1 MLSFVP
7 LGPLSRS
14 WTRSSL
20 IELLRIFYC
29 PVVVDSSWNLLVI
42 GPHVDW
48 IRNNKKC
55 VYTIL
60 FYSIS
65 GVKIEGAKN
74 GWNCKISALALFF
87 FGLPSKKPLASRHK
101 KSLYSKIFHTTKQ
114 DLGMKPTASG
124 RICIQYFHSKKSFQ
138 TSPAI
143 SDCSILKQWT
153 GLNFSLSFRRLTC
166 AKKTL
171 KRTP

>member
-101 KSLYSKIFHTTKQ
+101 KSLYSKIIHTTKQ

-124 RICIQYFHSKKSFQ
+124 RIFIQYFHSKKSFQ
-138 TSPAI
+138 TSPYLAVV
-143 SDCSILKQWT
+143 Q
-153 GLNFSLSFRRLTC
+153 LSFFGWWWATPASLKFLSRL
-166 AKKTL
+166 L
-171 KRTP
+171 P